1 MSLIVS
7 KPRLDMPGMELLRH
21 WLQKWRGRWLSG
33 VLNEDFAGGAGC
45 GYNVYAF
52 AGKCECHGCVGGA
65 PGGDSGSRSGVYAYP
80 LAGLKP

>member
-1 MSLIVS
+1 
-7 KPRLDMPGMELLRH
+7 MPGMELLRH
-21 WLQKWRGRWLSG
+21 WVRRCGGWG
-33 VLNEDFAGGAGC
+33 VSEVGDEDFAGGAGC